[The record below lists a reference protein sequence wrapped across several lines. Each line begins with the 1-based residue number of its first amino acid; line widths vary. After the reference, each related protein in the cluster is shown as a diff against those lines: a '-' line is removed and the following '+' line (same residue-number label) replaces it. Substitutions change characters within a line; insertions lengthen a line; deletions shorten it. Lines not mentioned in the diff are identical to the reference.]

1 LQLDGR
7 ASGIHAFILTGKED
21 WGGGS
26 NPVMQ
31 LAACYA
37 KMLEDDWDTSFVTN
51 TYFPA
56 VGVEVIGHGLR

>member
-1 LQLDGR
+1 MQLDGR
-7 ASGIHAFILTGKED
+7 ASGIHAFILEGKED
-21 WGGGS
+21 WGGSS

-31 LAACYA
+31 LAAYYA
-37 KMLEDDWDTSFVTN
+37 KVLEDNWDTSFVTN